1 MNGLVRSLE
10 VRANTLE
17 EAIISMKLFF
27 SSITFLYFL
36 VFYLMMVLTIGL
48 QFSLNSGALFFSELV
63 VLARTLFLRFKSLSN
78 SLSSL

>member
-1 MNGLVRSLE
+1 MNLSVLRFMNGLVRPLE

-36 VFYLMMVLTIGL
+36 VFYLMMVLTIEL
-48 QFSLNSGALFFSELV
+48 QFSLNSGALLFSELV
-63 VLARTLFLRFKSLSN
+63 VLSRTLFLRFKS
-78 SLSSL
+78 